1 MTCTEAAVEPYPA
14 GGTAQVYAGLVDV
27 VAVSKGAVHG
37 CGPGCQHRESH
48 LAHFHPHFRP
58 RASRSSYDD
67 AHHNNL
73 ALLHVSKAFWLDTDW
88 VRAAVRAPAPTKG
101 ESAHTVYIAASRPP
115 CPRPCPRGRR
125 RWRDGVLTCFPAL
138 LQCARARWWASAWA
152 AWAHTPSHRA
162 ACSRPT
168 ECPSC
173 PSSCAR
179 PRA

>member
-88 VRAAVRAPAPTKG
+88 VRAAVRAR
-101 ESAHTVYIAASRPP
+101 RPP
-115 CPRPCPRGRR
+115 RVSLRIPYTSRLRGRPAQGPAHGV
-125 RWRDGVLTCFPAL
+125 DGDGAT
-138 LQCARARWWASAWA
+138 AS
-152 AWAHTPSHRA
+152 
-162 ACSRPT
+162 
-168 ECPSC
+168 
-173 PSSCAR
+173 
-179 PRA
+179 